1 MFKTIIRQCIAL
13 QPIVNA
19 RLSTSITHRLHTLSN
34 RTNVYHNTPIWSH
47 VIVSRRKMTTDQSA
61 KDAGQ
66 MRTPPPLTPSDVER
80 RVLRICNEY
89 DKILETKNHE
99 ITLSTNLMK
108 DLGLDSL
115 DLVEIIVALEN
126 EFGFEIPD
134 SEYDKLYIVK
144 SMVDYLVNKMNIVA
158 GPK

>member
-99 ITLSTNLMK
+99 VSGKTL
-108 DLGLDSL
+108 
-115 DLVEIIVALEN
+115 I
-126 EFGFEIPD
+126 F
-134 SEYDKLYIVK
+134 DK
-144 SMVDYLVNKMNIVA
+144 
-158 GPK
+158 

>member
-1 MFKTIIRQCIAL
+1 MFKTIIRQCIAF
-13 QPIVNA
+13 QPILNA

-34 RTNVYHNTPIWSH
+34 RTNVYRNTPIWSH
-47 VIVSRRKMTTDQSA
+47 VIVSHRKMTADQSA
-61 KDAGQ
+61 KNAGQ
-66 MRTPPPLTPSDVER
+66 MRTPPPLTP
-80 RVLRICNEY
+80 
-89 DKILETKNHE
+89 KTKKHE

-134 SEYDKLYIVK
+134 NEYDKLYIVK